1 MGLGKTLQSVALT
14 WTLLKQGPYGGKP
27 VAKLVLVVAPGSL
40 VQNWG
45 AEFKKWLGRERIN
58 VYTVNQVGVCLIS
71 VYTVNQVGV
80 CLVSVY
86 TVNQVGVCLISV
98 YTVNQVGVCL
108 VSVYTVNQVGV
119 VWRRR
124 KRGSVFPCSAVSD
137 LYGDVCVCSV
147 LCWSLGPQG
156 GAVCSVSSPQCI
168 SDQL

>member
-58 VYTVNQVGVCLIS
+58 VYTVNQVGVCL
-71 VYTVNQVGV
+71 V
-80 CLVSVY
+80 
-86 TVNQVGVCLISV
+86 SV